1 MNSKNQLINLLLFS
15 TAAYSGI
22 KKASSSNNGCQ
33 NPTLKKIPPYR
44 ADLNSENAP
53 YTTNNITNTNP
64 TNTITSTNLPVI
76 SQPTLLAALYA
87 ADEASNMNPQS
98 TGPFQLP
105 PLEYNYN
112 ALEPYIDEKTLR
124 IHHNKHHKA
133 YVDNLNAA
141 LARHPEFY
149 GATLDQLLLFPDR
162 LPSDIQ
168 TQVTNNAGG
177 HYNHSLMWKIIG
189 PNNVNHPTGNFAE
202 VINRQFGSFEN
213 LKRGL
218 TAAADSVFGS
228 GYAWLV
234 LNPYG
239 RLIIVTTGNQN
250 TPIPLRTIPLL
261 PIDVWEH
268 AYYLKHQNER
278 DAYIEDYFNL
288 INWDRVAARYYAALA
303 ELPTTTLEA

>member
-1 MNSKNQLINLLLFS
+1 MNSKNQFINLLLLS
-15 TAAYSGI
+15 TVAYSGL
-22 KKASSSNNGCQ
+22 KQSSSSESCS

-44 ADLNSENAP
+44 ADLDHHTPSYMAQDMTSSNA
-53 YTTNNITNTNP
+53 
-64 TNTITSTNLPVI
+64 PVI

-87 ADEASNMNPQS
+87 ADNATDMNPES
-98 TGPFQLP
+98 TGPFELP
-105 PLEYNYN
+105 PLDYRLS

-124 IHHNKHHKA
+124 IHHNKLHKK
-133 YVDNLNAA
+133 YVERLNAA

-177 HYNHSLMWKIIG
+177 HYNHSLMWKMLT
-189 PNNVNHPTGNFAE
+189 PNYTAQIPQPTGAFAE
-202 VINRQFGSFEN
+202 VINKQFGSFEN
-213 LKRGL
+213 LKL
-218 TAAADSVFGS
+218 ALSAAADSVFGS

-239 RLIIVTTGNQN
+239 RLIIVTSGNQN

-268 AYYLKHQNER
+268 AYFLKHQNER
-278 DAYIEDYFNL
+278 KAYIEDYFKL
-288 INWDRVAARYYAALA
+288 INWDRVAARYEAALA
-303 ELPTTTLEA
+303 ELPTTTLEL

>member
-1 MNSKNQLINLLLFS
+1 MNSKNQIINLLLFS

-22 KKASSSNNGCQ
+22 KKASSSTSSGPKTVVQKN
-33 NPTLKKIPPYR
+33 PPYR
-44 ADLNSENAP
+44 RDLNSQ
-53 YTTNNITNTNP
+53 NTP
-64 TNTITSTNLPVI
+64 LGTDPATPAVPVI
-76 SQPTLLAALYA
+76 TQPILLAALYA
-87 ADEASNMNPQS
+87 ADDAINMNAQS
-98 TGPFQLP
+98 TGPFELP

-124 IHHNKHHKA
+124 VHHNKLHKV

-189 PNNVNHPTGNFAE
+189 PGNKNRPTGDFAE
-202 VINRQFGSFEN
+202 VINSQFGSFDN
-213 LKRGL
+213 LKRAL

-239 RLIIVTTGNQN
+239 RLIIVTSGNQN

-268 AYYLKHQNER
+268 AYFLKHQDER
-278 DAYIEDYFNL
+278 AAYIEDYFNL

-303 ELPTTTLEA
+303 ELPTIDTNPRRTI